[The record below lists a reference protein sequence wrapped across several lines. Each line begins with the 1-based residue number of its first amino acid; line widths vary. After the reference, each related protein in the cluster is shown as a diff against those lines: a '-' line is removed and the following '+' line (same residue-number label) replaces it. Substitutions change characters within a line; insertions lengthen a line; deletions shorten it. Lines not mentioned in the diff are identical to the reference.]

1 MEHAA
6 LWASYR
12 AQELIRQTE
21 QTLPG
26 FLDQKE
32 FPQNDPN
39 YPNRLLQIKR
49 TTNNGFPFSMTLL
62 EYEKIHLGSL
72 PELSR
77 SSVVNKY
84 YELINYFNQLD
95 FSNPSHIN
103 NFMEWQTWWIK
114 SLDLILPQADLVDKY
129 NSVIFKGSNMTK
141 FDNFR
146 YNLGILDANRG
157 PLPFRYKEPIMLDL
171 ASEPRT
177 IPFIPYKWD
186 PNIETNYDRHERLE
200 RLNSRARAGNKYKRT
215 KKYRKS
221 KKSKKSRKSRK
232 SKKPKKY
239 KKSRKSRKS
248 RKF

>member
-6 LWASYR
+6 LWASDR
-12 AQELIRQTE
+12 TQELIRQTE

-32 FPQNDPN
+32 FPDM
-39 YPNRLLQIKR
+39 LLQIRR
-49 TTNNGFPFSMTLL
+49 TTNTGFPFSMTLL

-103 NFMEWQTWWIK
+103 NFMEWQTWWIN
-114 SLDLILPQADLVDKY
+114 SLDLILPQADLVAKY
-129 NSVIFKGSNMTK
+129 NNTIFKGDANMTDFDK
-141 FDNFR
+141 FK
-146 YNLGILDANRG
+146 YNLGILDAMRG
-157 PLPFRYKEPIMLDL
+157 PLPFRDEEPIMLDL
-171 ASEPRT
+171 ASELRT
-177 IPFIPYKWD
+177 NPFKSYKWNY
-186 PNIETNYDRHERLE
+186 NIETNYDRHQ
-200 RLNSRARAGNKYKRT
+200 RLNSRAGNKYKRT

-221 KKSKKSRKSRK
+221 RKSKKSRKSRK
-232 SKKPKKY
+232 Y
-239 KKSRKSRKS
+239 KKSRKSRK
-248 RKF
+248 F

>member
-6 LWASYR
+6 LWASDR
-12 AQELIRQTE
+12 AQELMRQTE

-32 FPQNDPN
+32 FPD
-39 YPNRLLQIKR
+39 RLLQIRR
-49 TTNNGFPFSMTLL
+49 TTNEGFPFSMTLL

-77 SSVVNKY
+77 SAVVNKY
-84 YELINYFNQLD
+84 YMIINYFNQLD

-103 NFMEWQTWWIK
+103 NFMEWQTWWIN
-114 SLDLILPQADLVDKY
+114 SLDLILPQADLVAKY
-129 NSVIFKGSNMTK
+129 NSVMFKGDANMTDFDK
-141 FDNFR
+141 FK
-146 YNLGILDANRG
+146 YNSGMLDAMRG
-157 PLPFRYKEPIMLDL
+157 PLPYRDDEPIMLDL

-177 IPFIPYKWD
+177 NTFKPYIWN

-200 RLNSRARAGNKYKRT
+200 RFNNRAGNKYKRT

-221 KKSKKSRKSRK
+221 RKSRKSSKSRKSRK
-232 SKKPKKY
+232 SKKPKK
-239 KKSRKSRKS
+239 SRKSRKS